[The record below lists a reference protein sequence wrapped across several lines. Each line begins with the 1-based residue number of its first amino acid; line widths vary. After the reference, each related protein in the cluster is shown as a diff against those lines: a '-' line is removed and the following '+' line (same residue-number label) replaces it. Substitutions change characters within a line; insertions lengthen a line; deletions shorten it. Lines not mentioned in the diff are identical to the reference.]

1 MWLSPALSP
10 MLPPTLSST
19 WSIAYSQNS
28 YAIYLQALYLR
39 ALYLQ
44 VLQRSHSGL
53 PHYRP
58 LASAVLLGLSFLSG
72 VSVGFTIGLAE
83 VAVGTTNREK
93 PAVSA
98 QIASAPNVTSPSSSL
113 GSSLLEVFLADD
125 DESRVVQQTAE
136 RVTQQAQQT
145 VDIAVASKAGIAPT
159 WIRIPSI
166 AVDTNVIHVGLRP
179 DRKLQVPESY
189 SEAGWWMKGARPGDQ
204 GAAVIVGH
212 VDSKSGPAV
221 FYRLRELQ
229 PGDEIQVFNAENQTV
244 RFKVEQLQ
252 HVSKAA
258 FPTDA
263 VYGMTPSS
271 TLRLITCAGRFNR
284 QINQYPDNLIVFA
297 SLII

>member
-1 MWLSPALSP
+1 MWFSPTS
-10 MLPPTLSST
+10 
-19 WSIAYSQNS
+19 SIAYSQNS
-28 YAIYLQALYLR
+28 YAIYLQALYLQ
-39 ALYLQ
+39 ALYSQ
-44 VLQRSHSGL
+44 VLQKSQYGL
-53 PHYRP
+53 PRYRP

-72 VSVGFTIGLAE
+72 VAVGFTMGLAE
-83 VAVGTTNREK
+83 VAVGTTNRRE
-93 PAVSA
+93 PAASAATVSA
-98 QIASAPNVTSPSSSL
+98 PDIISPSSSL
-113 GSSLLEVFLADD
+113 GVSLLEVSLADD
-125 DESRVVQQTAE
+125 GELRAVQQTAE
-136 RVTQQAQQT
+136 QVTQQAQQI
-145 VDIAVASKAGIAPT
+145 VDTAVSSRSGIDPT

-166 AVDTNVIHVGLRP
+166 DVDTKVIHVGLHP

-252 HVSKAA
+252 HVSKTA

-263 VYGMTPSS
+263 VYGMTSSS

-297 SLII
+297 SLVI